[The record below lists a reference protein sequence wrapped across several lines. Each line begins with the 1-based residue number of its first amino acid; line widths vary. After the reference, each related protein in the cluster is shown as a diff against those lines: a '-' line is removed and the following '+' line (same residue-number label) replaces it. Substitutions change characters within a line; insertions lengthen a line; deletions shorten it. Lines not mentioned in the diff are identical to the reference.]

1 MRGVSREEIEEILS
15 ESRAMEAVAR
25 EKRVLNVL
33 EDKILATLFFE
44 PSTRTHFS
52 FQTAML
58 RLGGKV
64 IGFSDEQATSVAKG
78 ESIRDTIKF
87 IEACADAVVIRHP
100 LDGTAQLAAEA
111 AGVPVINAGDGAN
124 QHPTQA
130 LLDLHTIIAEKG
142 KIDGLEILLLGDLKY
157 GRTVHSLA
165 YALANYDVKLL
176 LYSPPAL
183 KMPTQLV
190 NELRSSVKIRELT
203 KMDLGEADV
212 VYATRIQKERFADP
226 DEYKKYAYEL
236 DAEKLKEM
244 KEDAALL
251 HPFPRVGEIAPEIDG
266 DARAAYFRQEANG
279 IPVRMA
285 LLKKILAEKG

>member
-1 MRGVSREEIEEILS
+1 MRGVGRDDIEELLG
-15 ESRAMEAVAR
+15 EARGMEVVAR
-25 EKRVLNVL
+25 EKRELDL
-33 EDKILATLFFE
+33 LKGRILATLFFE
-44 PSTRTHFS
+44 PSTRTQFS
-52 FQTAML
+52 FHTAML

-64 IGFSDEQATSVAKG
+64 IGFSDEHVTSIAKG
-78 ESIRDTIKF
+78 ESISDTMKF
-87 IEACADAVVIRHP
+87 IEACADAIVIRHP
-100 LDGTAQLAAEA
+100 ADGTAQLAAEA

-130 LLDLHTIIAEKG
+130 LLDLYTIIKEKG
-142 KIDGLEILLLGDLKY
+142 KIDGLTVLLLGDLKY

-165 YALANYDVKLL
+165 YALANYDVRIL

-183 KMPTQLV
+183 RMPSQVV
-190 NELRSSVKIRELT
+190 NELRSNVKIRELSR
-203 KMDLGEADV
+203 MELGEADV

-236 DAEKLKEM
+236 NAEKLKEM
-244 KEDAALL
+244 KDDAALL
-251 HPFPRVGEIAPEIDG
+251 HPFPRVGEIAVDLDE

-285 LLKKILAEKG
+285 LLKKILGE